1 LQRELSIPDGGI
13 VVLDAGCGTGL
24 CGPHL
29 RPISSRLI
37 GVDLS
42 EKMIEQ
48 AARRELYDELIPAE
62 LVGFLADTPA
72 RFDLIVSA
80 DTLVYFG
87 ALEGTFAAAA
97 FASKPD
103 GYFAFS
109 VELLN
114 DQPHEGYRLNASGRY
129 CHGEEYV
136 VASGAD
142 QELTQLGTR
151 ILSAHTMQ
159 DGDTIASLVVRYR
172 LSSNRAIVECPA
184 NVALLSKLSDPDR
197 PPAGFILH
205 IPPSVS
211 DLARDRIY
219 VLNRL
224 KPACLEHFDKLQ
236 AFADSELQP
245 ALSAVEA
252 LLESQVVRQTLSALR
267 VEVEEAIAAIAGQA
281 LPLAAMCKGMACT
294 HLAQPIDRAVTE
306 SAADPRCGLYWAVS
320 PDALALWSGM
330 WSRPADTRCA
340 CTAAAIAR

>member
-1 LQRELSIPDGGI
+1 
-13 VVLDAGCGTGL
+13 
-24 CGPHL
+24 
-29 RPISSRLI
+29 
-37 GVDLS
+37 
-42 EKMIEQ
+42 M
-48 AARRELYDELIPAE
+48 
-62 LVGFLADTPA
+62 
-72 RFDLIVSA
+72 
-80 DTLVYFG
+80 
-87 ALEGTFAAAA
+87 
-97 FASKPD
+97 
-103 GYFAFS
+103 
-109 VELLN
+109 
-114 DQPHEGYRLNASGRY
+114 
-129 CHGEEYV
+129 
-136 VASGAD
+136 
-142 QELTQLGTR
+142 GTR

-330 WSRPADTRCA
+330 WSEELWM
-340 CTAAAIAR
+340 ARWQGHDNQSNWEKTCQYLNTVRSLVIQQIDQRIRDALALQRQLHAESD